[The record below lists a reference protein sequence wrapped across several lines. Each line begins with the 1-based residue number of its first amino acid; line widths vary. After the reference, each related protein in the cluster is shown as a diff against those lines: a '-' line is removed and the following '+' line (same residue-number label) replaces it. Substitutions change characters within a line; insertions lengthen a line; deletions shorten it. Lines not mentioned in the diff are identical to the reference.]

1 MASTT
6 TEALSWSNKVARRR
20 VQTPTVLQMEAVE
33 CGAASLAMIL
43 AHYGRWVP
51 LEDLRAACGV
61 SRDGVNA
68 RSIMRAARAY
78 GLEAKA
84 FRRELKSIPDEPFP
98 VVAYIDFAHFAV
110 VEGVSRAGVQLN
122 DPAVGRRI
130 EPWERAD
137 ESFSGI
143 VLHFTP
149 TEQFAPGGRPPPFL
163 RAFASRL
170 NGSWPGVV
178 HAILAGVA
186 LAIASL
192 AVPAA
197 TEAFVDE
204 VLVGGES
211 WSTGV
216 LALLGV
222 ALVLGLI
229 LARLQRAA
237 IVRLGTKLALVGGDA
252 VVTRVLRLP
261 MRFYQQRYSGEIA
274 YRVQLNEQVAS
285 TLAGQLAPAM
295 LAAATA
301 LLVLAM
307 MAVYS
312 PVLAGIAAVGAIVDA
327 ATLRMA
333 SSVRTRRALAF
344 ARDQASFRGS
354 IGWALQSIESVK
366 SSGGESGVFVT
377 ATGLHART
385 SNTRQGLERPAI
397 LIAAAPAAV
406 SVLTAAAILIV
417 GALLAIQGDISVG
430 RLVAF
435 QLLLALFLGPITQFV
450 TLGSTI
456 QDVRGDLSRLEDLL
470 RNEEDPLAAPAG
482 VPDDDQAVTLSGAVE
497 LRGVSYSYAAS
508 LDPVL
513 RDVQIQVAPAGHVAV
528 VGSSGSGK
536 STVARLVCG
545 LARPSKGEVLL
556 DGVPREKLPRA
567 ALVNSVALVDQ
578 DIVLFEG
585 TVRDNLTLWDSTISD
600 AAVIAAARDA
610 EIHLDIA
617 MRPGGYDARVE
628 EGGRNWSGGQCQ
640 RLEIARA
647 LVRQPSLLVLDEATS
662 ALDPVVE
669 EAIVKNLRR
678 RGCAILLVAHRLSTV
693 RDADEIVVLEKGV
706 IVERGRHLELIAVG
720 GRYAQLVTQT

>member
-333 SSVRTRRALAF
+333 SGVRTRRALAF

-545 LARPSKGEVLL
+545 LARPSMGEVLL

>member
-170 NGSWPGVV
+170 NGSWCGVV

-333 SSVRTRRALAF
+333 SGVRTRRALAF

-545 LARPSKGEVLL
+545 LARPSMGEVLL